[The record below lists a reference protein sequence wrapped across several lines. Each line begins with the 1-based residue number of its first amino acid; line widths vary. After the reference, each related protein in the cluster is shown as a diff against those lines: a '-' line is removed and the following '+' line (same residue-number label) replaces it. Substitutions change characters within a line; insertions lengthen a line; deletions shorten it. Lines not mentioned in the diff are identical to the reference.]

1 MKKLFFTVGTTDFPA
16 LTRKANELHK
26 SKKFKVVAQSPTRLK
41 DTSLEQFNFKKNL
54 IDYFLSSDLV
64 ITHAG
69 AGSCYKL
76 IELGVPIIIVPNL
89 NRRDK
94 HQKEIALYFEKNNYC
109 SVCWDLNNLE
119 NIIEKQ
125 DSVTFTPYKKTP
137 FFLANLIFSQ

>member
-94 HQKEIALYFEKNNYC
+94 HQKEIALYFEI
-109 SVCWDLNNLE
+109 NNLE

>member
-1 MKKLFFTVGTTDFPA
+1 M
-16 LTRKANELHK
+16 
-26 SKKFKVVAQSPTRLK
+26 VAQSPTRLK
-41 DTSLEQFNFKKNL
+41 DTSLEQFNFKENV

-76 IELGVPIIIVPNL
+76 IELGVPIIVVPNL

-109 SVCWDLNNLE
+109 SVCWDLNKLE

-125 DSVTFTPYKKTP
+125 DSVRFTHIEKPL
-137 FFLANLIFSQ
+137 FFSKAYIFTMKINYHQNELFTLVRT